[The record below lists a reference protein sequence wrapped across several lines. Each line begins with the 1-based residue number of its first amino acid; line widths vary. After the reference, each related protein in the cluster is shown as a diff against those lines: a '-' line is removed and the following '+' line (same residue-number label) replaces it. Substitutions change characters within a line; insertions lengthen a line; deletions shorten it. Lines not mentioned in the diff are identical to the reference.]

1 MLKSHSRVSLRDQTI
16 FSVIPFLNLWAA
28 YRIEKLLWFVLVLIG
43 ISVINF
49 GVTFVILF
57 PFSIAVYIAIYVIL
71 VIYFM
76 RKWTIEWNGKVSL
89 GSE

>member
-1 MLKSHSRVSLRDQTI
+1 MI
-16 FSVIPFLNLWAA
+16 FSVIPFLNMWAA

>member
-1 MLKSHSRVSLRDQTI
+1 MI
-16 FSVIPFLNLWAA
+16 FSIIPFLNLWAA
-28 YRIEKLLWFVLVLIG
+28 YRIEKLLWFVIVLIG

-76 RKWTIEWNGKVSL
+76 RKWTIEWNGRVT
-89 GSE
+89 

>member
-1 MLKSHSRVSLRDQTI
+1 MLKSHSWVSLRDQMI
-16 FSVIPFLNLWAA
+16 FSVIPFLNLSAA

-76 RKWTIEWNGKVSL
+76 RKWTIEWNGRVT
-89 GSE
+89 

>member
-1 MLKSHSRVSLRDQTI
+1 MLKSHSWVSLRDQTI